1 MLQVVEHPH
10 FVVGLMRSW
19 VIEEIQVLQRSQ
31 HLDVLDD
38 AIEIPE
44 LVVVED
50 ESLYMFEDV
59 ENAIDSLDL
68 VILKKEMLESEVLLQ
83 AFESSKVVVVQPQD
97 FQVGKV
103 IKVDKD
109 GGLAIAE
116 MHLCGLLGL
125 FEVFDGND
133 VPWIGLDLVQ

>member
-1 MLQVVEHPH
+1 M
-10 FVVGLMRSW
+10 
-19 VIEEIQVLQRSQ
+19 LQRSQ

-59 ENAIDSLDL
+59 EDAINSLDL

-83 AFESSKVVVVQPQD
+83 AFESSKVVVV
-97 FQVGKV
+97 
-103 IKVDKD
+103 
-109 GGLAIAE
+109 
-116 MHLCGLLGL
+116 
-125 FEVFDGND
+125 
-133 VPWIGLDLVQ
+133 

>member
-1 MLQVVEHPH
+1 M
-10 FVVGLMRSW
+10 
-19 VIEEIQVLQRSQ
+19 LQRSQ

-83 AFESSKVVVVQPQD
+83 AFESSKVVVV
-97 FQVGKV
+97 
-103 IKVDKD
+103 
-109 GGLAIAE
+109 
-116 MHLCGLLGL
+116 
-125 FEVFDGND
+125 
-133 VPWIGLDLVQ
+133 